1 IRPQPVFF
9 SADITELYRIH
20 PDGSVLYAA
29 TTDSGSTGLVNLY
42 RITQDQVQHG
52 PLPFSALVPCSSF
65 AIPNNTFRDPRG
77 PPVVAG
83 VSSTHSP
90 SDPNGA
96 TALVSFVASS
106 SSSPSVPQLLQV
118 ISPTLVV
125 RGTVAFSAPAD
136 SPTCAVEGL
145 VNLETL
151 ELF

>member
-1 IRPQPVFF
+1 MVGF
-9 SADITELYRIH
+9 A
-20 PDGSVLYAA
+20 
-29 TTDSGSTGLVNLY
+29 ST
-42 RITQDQVQHG
+42 R
-52 PLPFSALVPCSSF
+52 
-65 AIPNNTFRDPRG
+65 
-77 PPVVAG
+77 
-83 VSSTHSP
+83 SP
-90 SDPNGA
+90 SDPSGA

-136 SPTCAVEGL
+136 ATTCAVEGL